1 MAKERPPIVGLLLAA
16 GRASRFRAAT
26 GRDKLA
32 EPIPL
37 GLPYAGIP
45 VIAAALSALR
55 PAVDEVIAVVDQN
68 NARAIGL
75 VEALGATVLR
85 CASGGTGE
93 SIALGV
99 NARPDA
105 GGWVVALADMPFI
118 RSETIRTVAKA
129 LERSSLVAPS
139 YKGQRGH
146 PVGFGKAHRAVLT
159 TLTGDEGARALF
171 KEHQPLIIET
181 DDAGTITDIDSP
193 EDWKTARVV

>member
-1 MAKERPPIVGLLLAA
+1 MAKTRPPVIGLLLAA

-45 VIAAALSALR
+45 VIAASLSALR
-55 PAVDEVIAVVDQN
+55 PAVDEVIAIVN
-68 NARAIGL
+68 EGNTRAIGL
-75 VEALGATVLR
+75 VEALGATAIR

-105 GGWVVALADMPFI
+105 GGWLVALADMPFI
-118 RSETIRTVAKA
+118 RSETIRNVAKA
-129 LERSSLVAPS
+129 LERSDLVAPS
-139 YKGQRGH
+139 YQGQRGH
-146 PVGFGKAHRAVLT
+146 PVGFGRVHWAGLA
-159 TLTGDEGARALF
+159 TLTGDEGARAIF
-171 KEHQPLIIET
+171 KDHQPLIIDT
-181 DDAGTITDIDSP
+181 DDAGVVTDIDSP
-193 EDWKTARVV
+193 EDWKTARG

>member
-1 MAKERPPIVGLLLAA
+1 MPKERPPIIGLLLAA

-55 PAVDEVIAVVDQN
+55 PAVDEVIAVVSES

-75 VEALGATVLR
+75 VEALGATAIR
-85 CASGGTGE
+85 CSSGGTGE

-118 RSETIRTVAKA
+118 RSETIRAIAKG
-129 LERSSLVAPS
+129 LERADLVAPS

-146 PVGFGKAHRAVLT
+146 PVGFGKAHGATLA
-159 TLTGDEGARALF
+159 TLTGDEGARAIL
-171 KEHQPLIIET
+171 KLVEPLIIET
-181 DDAGTITDIDSP
+181 DDVGTVTDIDSP
-193 EDWKTARVV
+193 EDWKAARI

>member
-1 MAKERPPIVGLLLAA
+1 MAKQRPPIIGLLLAA
-16 GRASRFRAAT
+16 GKASRFRAAT

-55 PAVDEVIAVVDQN
+55 PAVDEVVAVVSETN
-68 NARAIGL
+68 TRAIGL
-75 VEALGATVLR
+75 VEALGATAIR
-85 CASGGTGE
+85 CTSDGTGE

-105 GGWVVALADMPFI
+105 GGWLVALADMPFI
-118 RSETIRTVAKA
+118 RTETIRGIAKA
-129 LERSSLVAPS
+129 LDRSDLVAPV

-146 PVGFGKAHRAVLT
+146 PVGFGKVHGPALAG
-159 TLTGDEGARALF
+159 LTGDEGARMIF
-171 KEHQPLIIET
+171 KTKEPLLIDTE
-181 DDAGTITDIDSP
+181 DAGIVADIDHP
-193 EDWKTARVV
+193 EDWKAARV